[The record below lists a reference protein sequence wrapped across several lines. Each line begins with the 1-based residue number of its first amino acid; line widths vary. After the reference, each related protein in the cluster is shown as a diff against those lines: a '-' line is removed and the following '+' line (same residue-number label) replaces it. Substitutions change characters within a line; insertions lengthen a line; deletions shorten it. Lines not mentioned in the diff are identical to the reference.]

1 MPKSSRTRKRR
12 QSPRRPALA
21 KDPSAFPILMALV
34 AAVMVLGVFQYS
46 LMVALG
52 SAVVVGFF
60 AWRWWQRAAKAGA
73 KK

>member
-1 MPKSSRTRKRR
+1 
-12 QSPRRPALA
+12 
-21 KDPSAFPILMALV
+21 MALV
-34 AAVMVLGVFQYS
+34 AAVMVFGAFQYS